1 VIQPDAM
8 ADDLGWKPE
17 PFIRRAC
24 SGHDRRS
31 GPTSPSRQTDSAL
44 VRAWRS
50 AGLFGEDPIDSRA
63 ANAECRS
70 DGAGRFTLSV
80 HPLRES
86 GFRLIEHLNSAD
98 LLSARPTWRACRRGR
113 SPRGQVRGCCPH
125 CVGRRAARSRSRR
138 VPMA

>member
-1 VIQPDAM
+1 MISGGNRNPLYDEPAAVTIVDPAPPH
-8 ADDLGWKPE
+8 LPGKP
-17 PFIRRAC
+17 
-24 SGHDRRS
+24 
-31 GPTSPSRQTDSAL
+31 DSAL

-113 SPRGQVRGCCPH
+113 SP
-125 CVGRRAARSRSRR
+125 
-138 VPMA
+138 